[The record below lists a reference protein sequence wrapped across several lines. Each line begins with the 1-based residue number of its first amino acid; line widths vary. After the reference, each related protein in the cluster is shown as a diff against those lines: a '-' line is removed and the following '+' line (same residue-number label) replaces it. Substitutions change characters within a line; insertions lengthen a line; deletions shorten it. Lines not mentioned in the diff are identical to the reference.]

1 MVSIWCGDSID
12 ADDDGASFLFLAK
25 RDGSF
30 WMVDEW
36 ADQSLLGEGRQF
48 YSHFSCFWRSLPEE
62 HRLLLDD
69 D

>member
-1 MVSIWCGDSID
+1 MMCIWCGEGID
-12 ADDDGASFLFLAK
+12 TDEDGASFLFLAK

-36 ADQSLLGEGRQF
+36 AEHSPHGEGREF
-48 YSHFSCFWRSLPEE
+48 YCHFSCFWRSLPEE

-69 D
+69 